1 MCLVIYK
8 EQLAAIL
15 DAWGSKTDKGKK
27 SSGEDMGQA
36 IPAMKMNRGRVIRMF
51 NDRNRNVN
59 SFFFT
64 VLVLYSAIRGKLP

>member
-1 MCLVIYK
+1 
-8 EQLAAIL
+8 
-15 DAWGSKTDKGKK
+15 
-27 SSGEDMGQA
+27 MGQA

-59 SFFFT
+59 SFFFLFLSDFFT